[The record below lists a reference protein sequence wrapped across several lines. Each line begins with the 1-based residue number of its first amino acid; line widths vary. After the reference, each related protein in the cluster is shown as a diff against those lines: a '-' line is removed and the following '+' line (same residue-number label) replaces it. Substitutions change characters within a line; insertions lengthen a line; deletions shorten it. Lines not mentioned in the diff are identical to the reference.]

1 MLIDSSKLLETC
13 VDDILKSTPLAAR
26 FFLNKHTACIGC
38 GFVRFCKLKN
48 VIEAYQ
54 FDEKDFLKDLSV
66 LEIQNH

>member
-1 MLIDSSKLLETC
+1 MIDSLKLLETC

-26 FFLNKHTACIGC
+26 FFLNKHTACVGC

-54 FDEKDFLKDLSV
+54 FDEKDFLKDLSA